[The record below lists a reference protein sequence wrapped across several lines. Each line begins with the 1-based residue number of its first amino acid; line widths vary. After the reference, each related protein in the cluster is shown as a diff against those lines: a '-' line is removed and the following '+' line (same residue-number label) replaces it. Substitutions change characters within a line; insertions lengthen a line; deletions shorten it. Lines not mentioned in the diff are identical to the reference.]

1 MQSVKPIYK
10 RGDRVYVDFKS
21 CNRMETDGT
30 HIFGEG
36 QIDRVDEDN
45 DFLIGR
51 LDKGGY
57 FGCPSSDVK
66 PINKSCVHGYDV
78 ACLLCGFGQSET
90 TGERIWHTQR

>member
-21 CNRMETDGT
+21 SNSMEIDGT

-36 QIDRVDEDN
+36 KIDRVDEEK

-57 FGCPSSDVK
+57 FGCPSTDVK
-66 PINKSCVHGYDV
+66 LIQDPCVHGYDV
-78 ACLLCGFGQSET
+78 ACLLC
-90 TGERIWHTQR
+90 

>member
-1 MQSVKPIYK
+1 MKSVKLKFK

-21 CNRMETDGT
+21 SNRMETDGT

-57 FGCPSSDVK
+57 FGCPSTDVK
-66 PINKSCVHGYDV
+66 LSHESVVMSHVYMGKFLNIH
-78 ACLLCGFGQSET
+78 E
-90 TGERIWHTQR
+90 

>member
-1 MQSVKPIYK
+1 MKYK
-10 RGDRVYVDFKS
+10 IGDRVYVDFKS

-90 TGERIWHTQR
+90 TGEKNLAYSTIVCKL